1 MFLEAAA
8 LFGALDRYYISEKQR
23 SLSKQGQ
30 KRQSPV
36 LNGSEFGRPGSAT
49 SGVLYRPRLALDPGT
64 LICFI
69 ALYLLERLE

>member
-8 LFGALDRYYISEKQR
+8 LFGALDKYCISERQR

-36 LNGSEFGRPGSAT
+36 LNGSEFGRPGRAIF
-49 SGVLYRPRLALDPGT
+49 GVLYRPRLALDPGT

-69 ALYLLERLE
+69 TFYLLERLE